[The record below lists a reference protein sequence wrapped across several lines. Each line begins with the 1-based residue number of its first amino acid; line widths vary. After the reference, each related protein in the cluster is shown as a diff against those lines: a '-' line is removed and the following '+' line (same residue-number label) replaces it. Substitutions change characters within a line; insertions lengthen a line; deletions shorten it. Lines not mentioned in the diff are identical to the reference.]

1 MINFPD
7 RSTSLGGVISSY
19 LKGISELKDEVVHL
33 LFSANR
39 WEKLYYKNKTDNY
52 SISNE
57 MKTYLER
64 GGHIVCDRYSYSG
77 VAFSSAKVPNKT
89 KLFKG
94 TSIQMV
100 LKLR

>member
-1 MINFPD
+1 
-7 RSTSLGGVISSY
+7 
-19 LKGISELKDEVVHL
+19 
-33 LFSANR
+33 
-39 WEKLYYKNKTDNY
+39 
-52 SISNE
+52 

-64 GGHIVCDRYSYSG
+64 GGHIICDRYSYSG
-77 VAFSSAKVPNKT
+77 VAFSSAKVPNKS